1 MESVPIRGNSKCKG
15 LTMGECLAC
24 WRNREEAGCAGA
36 EIKGRGVA
44 EMRSESKVRVC
55 RTLGVTVKPL
65 TFTQSEARAMRRF

>member
-1 MESVPIRGNSKCKG
+1 MESIPIRGSSKCKD
-15 LTMGECLAC
+15 LKMGECLAC

-55 RTLGVTVKPL
+55 RTLEVTVKPL
-65 TFTQSEARAMRRF
+65 TFTRSESRATRMF